1 MRLMAYGGGGGVVS
15 LVWHTVGVAGLR
27 GVKAWVNA
35 LISCTAAV
43 CEAFHSKL
51 QQIIHIITL

>member
-1 MRLMAYGGGGGVVS
+1 MRLMAYGVVS

-27 GVKAWVNA
+27 GVKAWLNA